1 MKSFTRAASLFTV
14 FLWVTLPATAQNATP
29 TKERTGAPTPSA
41 SQTAKQQQETLRG
54 SKIIGSSV
62 RDLKDKKIGEI
73 KDLVLDGG
81 RGEVAYAVVSFGGVM
96 GVGKKYHAI
105 PWQAL
110 KPSDD
115 GKHYVL
121 NADKET
127 IAQAPGFDKGNWPDM
142 ADQKWATDIDRYW
155 SRMVGRGAPD
165 NSLST
170 GASGASGAVGAGA
183 AGAASGNAGR
193 QGDDAA
199 R

>member
-1 MKSFTRAASLFTV
+1 MNTFRRTASLFIV
-14 FLWVTLPATAQNATP
+14 FLSVALPAAAQTATS
-29 TKERTGAPTPSA
+29 TKERTGSPAPSA
-41 SQTAKQQQETLRG
+41 SQAAKQQQDMLRG
-54 SKIIGSSV
+54 SKIIGANV

-110 KPSDD
+110 KPGDD

-127 IAQAPGFDKGNWPDM
+127 IAQAPGFDKGDWPDM
-142 ADQKWATDIDRYW
+142 ADQKWSADIDRYW
-155 SRMVGRGAPD
+155 SRMVGRGTPG
-165 NSLST
+165 NSVST
-170 GASGASGAVGAGA
+170 GASGTSGAAASGAPG
-183 AGAASGNAGR
+183 SQ
-193 QGDDAA
+193 QGGDAA